1 MRNSFRYGRLPAF
14 IAFTILVSAPILF
27 SGSRAFAGEDSNC
40 PAMCEE
46 GTKQALA
53 QCRANHP
60 KDPAACPVDD
70 GRIPEEC
77 RKVCAELSGKSLEEL
92 LKMLPA
98 NYQDVLQ
105 GK

>member
-1 MRNSFRYGRLPAF
+1 MRSLACVF
-14 IAFTILVSAPILF
+14 IVALAVLFT
-27 SGSRAFAGEDSNC
+27 GGRAFAEEGFDC
-40 PAMCEE
+40 PAMCIE
-46 GTKQALA
+46 GTRQALA

-77 RKVCAELSGKSLEEL
+77 RKVCDGLSGKSLDEL
-92 LKMLPA
+92 LKMLPP
-98 NYQDVLQ
+98 NYQDILQ